1 MKRILQIT
9 TYDVEIPDHGGKL
22 RSHHIRKA
30 LRRLGDVQT
39 LSIEWGPKEQVD
51 GLRVSLAT
59 SRMVDLELNGWLADL
74 GIVQYF
80 DAYPAAYDAMKNN
93 VAAYDPDVLLI
104 EQPYPMPVA
113 ERLIA
118 DGAIRS
124 SAQII
129 YSSHNVEVDMK
140 RKIYADLFEPA
151 QAEALVRDVQA
162 LERGAMLG
170 CDVLLCTTQIDADFA
185 RNVGVTVPSKVYL
198 NGHTPPGEDASAR
211 ALWSERFAAAARNFV
226 FVGSAH
232 MPNINGVK
240 ALLEAMPAAAAAQDL
255 HIWALGNVGCAL
267 EDMIPELLA
276 RHPYM
281 TITGMVSSEDIDAA
295 LSLSD
300 AIVLPIWEGSGS
312 NLKTAQ
318 ALLTDRTVVAADFAF
333 RGFEQFKG
341 VRGVQIG
348 QTPAEVAQHIMSC
361 PTAGTHDRR
370 TDVAALI
377 WDSILAD
384 LPQFVEDAL
393 QDKKGR

>member
-1 MKRILQIT
+1 
-9 TYDVEIPDHGGKL
+9 
-22 RSHHIRKA
+22 
-30 LRRLGDVQT
+30 
-39 LSIEWGPKEQVD
+39 
-51 GLRVSLAT
+51 
-59 SRMVDLELNGWLADL
+59 
-74 GIVQYF
+74 
-80 DAYPAAYDAMKNN
+80 
-93 VAAYDPDVLLI
+93 
-104 EQPYPMPVA
+104 
-113 ERLIA
+113 
-118 DGAIRS
+118 
-124 SAQII
+124 
-129 YSSHNVEVDMK
+129 
-140 RKIYADLFEPA
+140 
-151 QAEALVRDVQA
+151 
-162 LERGAMLG
+162 
-170 CDVLLCTTQIDADFA
+170 
-185 RNVGVTVPSKVYL
+185 
-198 NGHTPPGEDASAR
+198 
-211 ALWSERFAAAARNFV
+211 
-226 FVGSAH
+226 
-232 MPNINGVK
+232 
-240 ALLEAMPAAAAAQDL
+240 
-255 HIWALGNVGCAL
+255 
-267 EDMIPELLA
+267 
-276 RHPYM
+276 M